1 MADTTTT
8 NLLLTKP
15 EVGASTDSWGTK
27 INTDLDSVDAIFT
40 ANGTGTSVGLN
51 VGSGKVLT
59 VGGIASYA
67 AGSAAAP
74 TITATGD
81 TNTGIFFPAA
91 DTIAFA
97 EGGAEAMRI
106 DSSGNLGLGVTPSAW
121 SGYKA
126 FQINRASAISSAS
139 GSDALN
145 ITANSYYN
153 GTNWI
158 YSASYYATRYT
169 NDDGTHK
176 WFNAPSGTAGNAIS
190 FTQAMTLDAS
200 GNLGV
205 GTSSP
210 AVRFH
215 VSGSSTYVAGI
226 EGSST
231 FALMGFKASGT
242 TGTLADANVAIGA
255 TGDALYLRAGG
266 AERARIDSSGN
277 FLINTTANNGRL
289 TVSSPCNTVKTGFA
303 VINTDAGAG
312 TFVGFINSA
321 GNTAGSITQSGTT
334 TVLYNTSSDQR
345 LKQNI
350 QDSDS
355 ASNLIDA
362 LQVRKYDWKAD
373 GQHQRYGFVA
383 QELVTVAPEAVYQPN
398 DTEEMMSVDY
408 SKLVP
413 MLVKEIQ
420 SLRKRLAD
428 AGIA

>member
-1 MADTTTT
+1 MSLILDGT
-8 NLLLTKP
+8 N
-15 EVGASTDSWGTK
+15 
-27 INTDLDSVDAIFT
+27 
-40 ANGTGTSVGLN
+40 GL
-51 VGSGKVLT
+51 SD
-59 VGGIASYA
+59 ID
-67 AGSAAAP
+67 GSAATPAIRG
-74 TITATGD
+74 TDA
-81 TNTGIFFPAA
+81 NTGIFFPAA
-91 DTIAFA
+91 DTIAFS
-97 EGGAEAMRI
+97 EGGVESMRI
-106 DSSGNLGLGVTPSAW
+106 DASGNMGQKVTPSPWATY
-121 SGYKA
+121 SVLQQANGSL
-126 FQINRASAISSAS
+126 ASVGTQTQVIQNAYFDGSNMRYITSNGAS
-139 GSDALN
+139 RYGQDVF
-145 ITANSYYN
+145 
-153 GTNWI
+153 GG
-158 YSASYYATRYT
+158 ATHY
-169 NDDGTHK
+169 
-176 WFNAPSGTAGNAIS
+176 WYNAPSGTAGNVIT
-190 FTQAMTLDAS
+190 FTQTMTLKQDGNNTYVNFGCTGLADAAQLYTGFS
-200 GNLGV
+200 S
-205 GTSSP
+205 TSSYF
-210 AVRFH
+210 AIGTK
-215 VSGSSTYVAGI
+215 VS
-226 EGSST
+226 
-231 FALMGFKASGT
+231 
-242 TGTLADANVAIGA
+242 GTLA
-255 TGDALYLRAGG
+255 
-266 AERARIDSSGN
+266 ERVRIDSSGN

-362 LQVRKYDWKAD
+362 LQVRKYDWKSD

>member
-8 NLLLTKP
+8 NLGLTKP
-15 EVGASTDSWGTK
+15 EVGASTDSWGGK
-27 INTDLDSVDAIFT
+27 INTDLDSLDAIFK
-40 ANGTGTSVGLN
+40 ADGTGTSVGLH
-51 VGSGKVLT
+51 VGTGKT
-59 VGGIASYA
+59 A
-67 AGSAAAP
+67 AFHDGSASAP
-74 TITATGD
+74 TISHEGD
-81 TNTGIFFPAA
+81 SNTGIFFPAA

-97 EGGAEAMRI
+97 EGGVEAMRI
-106 DSSGNLGLGVTPSAW
+106 DSSGNLGLGVTPSANFMLEAGSTASAAARSFKLMTLTGGF
-121 SGYKA
+121 SGGNYPLFGYNFRSTTSSGVYKYDA
-126 FQINRASAISSAS
+126 SDVASAINFGGGISF
-139 GSDALN
+139 N
-145 ITANSYYN
+145 IA
-153 GTNWI
+153 
-158 YSASYYATRYT
+158 A
-169 NDDGTHK
+169 
-176 WFNAPSGTAGNAIS
+176 SGTAGNNIT
-190 FTQAMTLDAS
+190 FTTPMTLDAS
-200 GNLGV
+200 GNLGIGTTSPTRKLDV
-205 GTSSP
+205 ATAGTSYIRASNTTNSVNVDMYAAT
-210 AVRFH
+210 AV
-215 VSGSSTYVAGI
+215 G
-226 EGSST
+226 
-231 FALMGFKASGT
+231 GFGT
-242 TGTLADANVAIGA
+242 QSNHPVDFFTNNTDRV
-255 TGDALYLRAGG
+255 
-266 AERARIDSSGN
+266 RIDTSGN
-277 FLINTTANNGRL
+277 FLINTTATNGRL

-362 LQVRKYDWKAD
+362 LQVRKYDWKSD